1 MAHSIQPDCPA
12 CLGPG
17 LSLGGFGRLHWFRCR
32 DCGIDFSCTPSEIF
46 NAVTGLHD
54 APSACIDYMT
64 GHSSLK
70 QPSDTRTD

>member
-17 LSLGGFGRLHWFRCR
+17 LSLGGFGHLQWFRCR
-32 DCGIDFSCTPSEIF
+32 DCGIDFSYTHSETS
-46 NAVTGLHD
+46 NAATDLHN
-54 APSACIDYMT
+54 ASSTCIDNMA